1 MPAPLSIDAIEDA
14 IQHADPKTRH
24 QTLRAVTDLFMSSAP
39 GLDDS
44 KVGIFD
50 NLFDSLLDDSE
61 LEGVLDVSKR
71 MAPIGNAPPRL
82 VRRLAED
89 DRIEVAGPIL
99 SQSPRLS
106 ETDLC
111 EIAKAKGTEHLLAIS
126 ARPGLTEPLTDIL
139 IERGNQDVARS
150 VAKNVS
156 AQLSRAGLE
165 QLVRLAEHDNALS
178 AGLSVRSDIPA
189 ERLQALLAK
198 AAARAEQKLVGV
210 AAAQRLVVSMQQSGG
225 LAEAAVKNFALSRH
239 YEAVV
244 ASLSLLANL
253 KYDAVENLL
262 LQADTGGLILTCKAL
277 GFDWNTT
284 MEILKT
290 SAERSGLSERD
301 VNRAHADFMKL
312 SKATADRILR
322 FWHVRQSVA

>member
-126 ARPGLTEPLTDIL
+126 ARPSLTEPLTDIL

-189 ERLQALLAK
+189 ERLQALLTK
-198 AAARAEQKLVGV
+198 AAARAEQKLVDA
-210 AAAQRLVVSMQQSGG
+210 AAAQRLVLSMQMSSG
-225 LAEAAVKNFALSRH
+225 LAAADVKKFALAGN

-244 ASLSLLANL
+244 ASLALLANL
-253 KYDAVENLL
+253 KYDAIENMV
-262 LQADTGGLILTCKAL
+262 LQAETSGLILACKAL
-277 GFDWNTT
+277 GFDWSATV
-284 MEILKT
+284 EILKMA
-290 SAERSGLSERD
+290 AERSGLNESD
-301 VNRAHADFMKL
+301 INRAHTDFIKL
-312 SKATADRILR
+312 SKSTAE
-322 FWHVRQSVA
+322 